1 MPQSSATIAASP
13 ATPRWAEHESLLV
26 REILKHIGRSLDP
39 AEAVREM
46 LHLLSELLGLNRGRV
61 LLFDPGSKELVIRY
75 AYGLTRA
82 EIRRGRFAPGEGVT
96 GQVFRTG
103 EPAIIQDIDAEPA
116 FLCRTVER
124 ERLPQE
130 TVAYLALPIESGG
143 HIVGVLGVHRLRR
156 RDRALADDLAM
167 LRVVATLVGQ
177 VLQISRLVAER
188 TAALESENRELKAAL
203 ERTTAAAR
211 ASGIIGESPQVV
223 AALSAIERVAPTDAS
238 VLLLGESG
246 TGKELFARALHLLSP
261 RRDQPFVK
269 VNCAAIPDALF
280 ESELFGHEKGAFT
293 GATAA
298 RPGKFELAHGGT
310 LFLDEVGELPLP
322 MQAKLLRTLQERV
335 VERVGGSR
343 ERPVDVR
350 IVAATNRD
358 LQQLVSDGMFRLDL
372 FYRLNVVPLTLP
384 ALRERPDDVRE
395 LARHFTS
402 RLNQAYQRNVTL
414 TQGAIDALARF
425 DWPGNVRQLANVL
438 ERVVLLAES
447 GAVTAAEVGRVLA
460 GESRVAAPDVDATP
474 AVAPAK
480 FGRYRAVSGSDR
492 VRIDDALAAT
502 RGNKSAAAQSLG
514 MTLRQLEYRV
524 KQLGIDPARHRR

>member
-13 ATPRWAEHESLLV
+13 ATTRWAEHESLLV

-39 AEAVREM
+39 ADAVREM

-246 TGKELFARALHLLSP
+246 TG
-261 RRDQPFVK
+261 
-269 VNCAAIPDALF
+269 
-280 ESELFGHEKGAFT
+280 
-293 GATAA
+293 
-298 RPGKFELAHGGT
+298 
-310 LFLDEVGELPLP
+310 
-322 MQAKLLRTLQERV
+322 
-335 VERVGGSR
+335 
-343 ERPVDVR
+343 
-350 IVAATNRD
+350 
-358 LQQLVSDGMFRLDL
+358 
-372 FYRLNVVPLTLP
+372 
-384 ALRERPDDVRE
+384 
-395 LARHFTS
+395 
-402 RLNQAYQRNVTL
+402 
-414 TQGAIDALARF
+414 
-425 DWPGNVRQLANVL
+425 
-438 ERVVLLAES
+438 
-447 GAVTAAEVGRVLA
+447 
-460 GESRVAAPDVDATP
+460 
-474 AVAPAK
+474 
-480 FGRYRAVSGSDR
+480 
-492 VRIDDALAAT
+492 
-502 RGNKSAAAQSLG
+502 
-514 MTLRQLEYRV
+514 
-524 KQLGIDPARHRR
+524 